1 MKYTEKRR
9 PRAKIFSYKRSGPE
23 RSDKLPACRRSNTI
37 RRSLEYETVYGH
49 NSGESRGKDAGAE
62 GVKGS
67 HPWIPNL
74 SGKRTGLAMGQ
85 HPYAWMHTYIFRP
98 PARRSLTWARRFCFL
113 KKRANR
119 LKGDIYYGHGCN
131 QFSRQ

>member
-9 PRAKIFSYKRSGPE
+9 PRAAISSYKRSGPE

-85 HPYAWMHTYIFRP
+85 YPYAWMHTFFDRQP
-98 PARRSLTWARRFCFL
+98 VDLLPGLGGFVFL
-113 KKRANR
+113 RN
-119 LKGDIYYGHGCN
+119 GQID
-131 QFSRQ
+131 

>member
-9 PRAKIFSYKRSGPE
+9 PRVKISSYKRSGPE

-49 NSGESRGKDAGAE
+49 NSGESREKDAGAE

-74 SGKRTGLAMGQ
+74 SGKRTGLAMG
-85 HPYAWMHTYIFRP
+85 
-98 PARRSLTWARRFCFL
+98 
-113 KKRANR
+113 
-119 LKGDIYYGHGCN
+119 
-131 QFSRQ
+131 